1 MEAVVFG
8 PGGLRYRGQG
18 DSRGLGIGGEAVSIS
33 DMLNVSRVFAATAV
47 DVCSRTRDV
56 LKIRDQWSDVTA

>member
-1 MEAVVFG
+1 
-8 PGGLRYRGQG
+8 
-18 DSRGLGIGGEAVSIS
+18 
-33 DMLNVSRVFAATAV
+33 MLNVSRVFAATAV